1 MRIRIERDGMALD
14 LAIWEA
20 LGRPDDMTGIV
31 EMVLDSNRGLADLP
45 LILPLGTEIDIPD
58 VGAVEQQVR
67 PVVRLWD

>member
-1 MRIRIERDGMALD
+1 MRIRVERDGMPLD

-31 EMVLDSNRGLADLP
+31 EAALDANRGLADRP
-45 LILPLGTEIDIPD
+45 LILPVGTEFDVPD
-58 VGAVEQQVR
+58 RGAVEQQPR